1 MLAQYLLEKC
11 DGGPEFVRIEV
22 VHLVQDEEQPG
33 QLAMRQLEEFHLD
46 LGDRR
51 VRRDHE
57 ERRIALRQEID
68 RRLSI
73 VAER

>member
-1 MLAQYLLEKC
+1 MRRRPGAV
-11 DGGPEFVRIEV
+11 VRIEV

-51 VRRDHE
+51 VRRDHK

-68 RRLSI
+68 RRLSSSF
-73 VAER
+73 ALFLGSK